1 MRTFEFPKSGRIG
14 FIATTLTAVC
24 SLAPLDV
31 ASAQQ
36 YIYQP
41 PPDYYQNDTAAGTVV
56 GGAMG
61 AITGALIGGRKHGGQ
76 NALIGAGVGAVA
88 GNLVGRS
95 KDRNDERQAA
105 AGAATVGQLNQQAAA
120 MAVTSYDLVNMTR
133 AGVGDDLIIT
143 TMRSRGIQMDLSP
156 QGIIAMRQ
164 NGVSERVVAAAQ
176 QMAAGS
182 GLRLRPLSSDRSA
195 RSSPQFPPPTTVIV
209 TPGPYRPY
217 HHYHPYYHHRPRTYI
232 HYGVG
237 F

>member
-1 MRTFEFPKSGRIG
+1 MRIIELHKTGRLG
-14 FIATTLTAVC
+14 FIAATLTAAC
-24 SLAPLDV
+24 SLAPFEV
-31 ASAQQ
+31 ATAQQ

-61 AITGALIGGRKHGGQ
+61 AITGALIGGKKHGGQ
-76 NALIGAGVGAVA
+76 DALIGAGVGAIT
-88 GNLVGRS
+88 GNLIGRS

-176 QMAAGS
+176 QMAAGRGYGPAPVIGPVS
-182 GLRLRPLSSDRSA
+182 TVVTEVP
-195 RSSPQFPPPTTVIV
+195 PPPTAVIV
-209 TPGPYRPY
+209 TGPYRPY
-217 HHYHPYYHHRPRTYI
+217 HHYHPYYYHRPRTYI

>member
-1 MRTFEFPKSGRIG
+1 
-14 FIATTLTAVC
+14 
-24 SLAPLDV
+24 
-31 ASAQQ
+31 
-36 YIYQP
+36 
-41 PPDYYQNDTAAGTVV
+41 
-56 GGAMG
+56 
-61 AITGALIGGRKHGGQ
+61 
-76 NALIGAGVGAVA
+76 
-88 GNLVGRS
+88 
-95 KDRNDERQAA
+95 
-105 AGAATVGQLNQQAAA
+105 
-120 MAVTSYDLVNMTR
+120 MTR

-182 GLRLRPLSSDRSA
+182 GYASA
-195 RSSPQFPPPTTVIV
+195 PVIGPVSTVVTPVPPPTTVIV
-209 TPGPYRPY
+209 TGPYRPY